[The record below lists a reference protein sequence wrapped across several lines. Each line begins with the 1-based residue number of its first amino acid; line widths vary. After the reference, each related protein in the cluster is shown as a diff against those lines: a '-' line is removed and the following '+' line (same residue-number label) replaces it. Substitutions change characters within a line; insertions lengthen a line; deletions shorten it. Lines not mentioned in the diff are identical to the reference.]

1 MEGRRR
7 GRAERGEYLLM
18 QQFNDGTAAGRRC
31 KKAEEMCMCRNEIER
46 ERETDRLVLRERE
59 REREIVKKTI

>member
-1 MEGRRR
+1 
-7 GRAERGEYLLM
+7 M

-46 ERETDRLVLRERE
+46 ERETDRQTCPKGERE
-59 REREIVKKTI
+59 REKEIVKKTI